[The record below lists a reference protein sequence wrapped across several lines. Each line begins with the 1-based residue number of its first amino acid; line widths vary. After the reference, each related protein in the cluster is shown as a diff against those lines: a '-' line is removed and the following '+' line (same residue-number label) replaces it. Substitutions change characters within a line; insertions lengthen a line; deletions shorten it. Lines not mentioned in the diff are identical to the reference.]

1 MTDAPDNL
9 PPLRE
14 VIRRLDL
21 TARKS
26 LSQNFIL
33 DLNLTRRIARSTGN
47 LHGVT
52 VIEVGPGP
60 GGLTR
65 ALLLEGADR
74 VIAIERDE
82 RCKPALEEIAAHWPG
97 QLEILMGDA
106 LTTEYASLAVG
117 AQRVRVIA
125 NLPYSIAT
133 PLFTGWLTAEP
144 WPPWWEHMA
153 LMFQREVADRIVA
166 PPGSKTYGRLSVLSQ
181 WRAAARIA
189 FHLPAQAF
197 TPPPKVSSSVVVL
210 SPLAPPVGCRDSRAL
225 QALTAAAFGQRRKML
240 RSTLK
245 ATFADLDTVLKGAG
259 INATDRAES
268 VTVEQYAQLAAAL
281 EALTPQS

>member
-1 MTDAPDNL
+1 MTVPPDNL

-21 TARKS
+21 SARKS

-33 DLNLTRRIARSTGN
+33 DLNLTRRIARSTGD
-47 LHGVT
+47 LRGVT

-82 RCKPALEEIAAHWPG
+82 RCAPALEEIGARWPG
-97 QLEILMGDA
+97 QFTVIMGDA
-106 LTTEYASLAVG
+106 LAMDFAALARS
-117 AQRVRVIA
+117 AARVHIIA

-133 PLFTGWLTAEP
+133 PLLTGWLNTEP
-144 WPPWWEHMA
+144 WPPFWGHLA

-166 PPGSKTYGRLSVLSQ
+166 TPGSKTYGRLSVLAQ
-181 WRAAARIA
+181 WRSAARVA
-189 FHLPAQAF
+189 FHVPAQAF
-197 TPPPKVSSSVVVL
+197 TPPPKVSSSVVVIT
-210 SPLAPPVGCRDSRAL
+210 PRGQPAGCHGSHAL
-225 QALTAAAFGQRRKML
+225 QTVTASAFGQRRKML

-245 ATFADLDTVLKGAG
+245 PLFKDLDAVLAKAEVA
-259 INATDRAES
+259 ITDRAET
-268 VTVEQYAQLAAAL
+268 VTVEQYSQLAAAL
-281 EALTPQS
+281 EASGE

>member
-1 MTDAPDNL
+1 MTESPDNL

-21 TARKS
+21 SARKS

-33 DLNLTRRIARSTGN
+33 DLNLTRRIARSTGD
-47 LHGVT
+47 LRGVT

-82 RCKPALEEIAAHWPG
+82 RCVPALDEISARWPG
-97 QLEILMGDA
+97 QITVIMGDA
-106 LTTEYASLAVG
+106 LTVDFAALADGAS
-117 AQRVRVIA
+117 RVYIIA

-133 PLFTGWLTAEP
+133 PLLTGWLTTEP
-144 WPPWWEHMA
+144 WPPFWQHLA

-166 PPGSKTYGRLSVLSQ
+166 LPGSKTYGRLSVLSQ
-181 WRAAARIA
+181 WRSEARVA
-189 FHLPAQAF
+189 FHVPAQAF
-197 TPPPKVSSSVVVL
+197 TPPPKVSSSVVVITPTAQP
-210 SPLAPPVGCRDSRAL
+210 SGSHGSQAL
-225 QALTAAAFGQRRKML
+225 QTVTAAAFGQRRKML

-245 ATFADLDTVLKGAG
+245 PLFTNLDAVLADAG
-259 INATDRAES
+259 VAITDRAETVS
-268 VTVEQYAQLAAAL
+268 VEQYAVLAAAL
-281 EALTPQS
+281 EASGH